1 MRFLSID
8 VSSCEI
14 LNYIPL
20 KSIRKRERFVWVFLT
35 YLGTSM
41 LCLYVAYLLADV
53 AWYNIEFYCYS
64 SENPTG
70 VFFSRFFA
78 AIFSFAFGFGATPV
92 CIYIG
97 LFILKWIGICFLEVF
112 CGSYSNVSSRRPSGR
127 GNAEQ
132 PANSTGIN
140 GILYATDGENE
151 VVAVYKYKILI
162 LVYVTE

>member
-8 VSSCEI
+8 LSSCEI

-20 KSIRKRERFVWVFLT
+20 KGIRKRERFVWVFLT
-35 YLGTSM
+35 YLALGTSM

-127 GNAEQ
+127 GNAVQ

-151 VVAVYKYKILI
+151 VVAVY
-162 LVYVTE
+162 